1 MRKFVK
7 SFSVYLSGSEVHRMR
22 LDVQVVNAIFQLPN
36 STFCCMQILHKFRK
50 KVYPESSTVPQKLG
64 KPHKNEIKNTNE
76 ARPSSADCMLP
87 DEDIII
93 FPQQSLSNMSK
104 ESMRCFR
111 SHSNPPQIAIS
122 GSDSNGNRECWI
134 KTDANC
140 KYACFNSPHSSIA
153 IDSVVNKIQQSPF
166 PNCY

>member
-1 MRKFVK
+1 MSRLSMLFF
-7 SFSVYLSGSEVHRMR
+7 SFL
-22 LDVQVVNAIFQLPN
+22 
-36 STFCCMQILHKFRK
+36 ILHFAACR
-50 KVYPESSTVPQKLG
+50 SSTSSARKSILRAQQY
-64 KPHKNEIKNTNE
+64 HKNLVSHIKEIKNTNE

-87 DEDIII
+87 GEDIII

-134 KTDANC
+134 KSDANC